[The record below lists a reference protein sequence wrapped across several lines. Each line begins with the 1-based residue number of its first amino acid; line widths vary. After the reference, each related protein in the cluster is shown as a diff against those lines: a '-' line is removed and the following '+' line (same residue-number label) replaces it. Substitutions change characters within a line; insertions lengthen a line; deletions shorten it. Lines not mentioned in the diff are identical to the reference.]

1 MTTFHIPDMSCGHCV
16 GVITKT
22 VQRIDPRATVEA
34 DLASHTVQIQSEKD
48 PGTLAAALAE
58 AGYPPQGAPV

>member
-22 VQRIDPRATVEA
+22 VQRLDPRATVEA
-34 DLASHTVQIQSEKD
+34 DLASHTVRIESEKERQ
-48 PGTLAAALAE
+48 TLAAALSE
-58 AGYPPQGAPV
+58 AGYPPKQDPA